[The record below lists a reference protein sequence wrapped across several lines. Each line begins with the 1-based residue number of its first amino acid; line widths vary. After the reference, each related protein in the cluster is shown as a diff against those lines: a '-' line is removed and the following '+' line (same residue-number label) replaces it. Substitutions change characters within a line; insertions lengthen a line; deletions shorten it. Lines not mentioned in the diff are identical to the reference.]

1 MKITKKKS
9 ISCVN
14 WTFRKKKCK
23 LTNCSSQ
30 YIQIKFNMHIL
41 HATAAE
47 KYEKHSKIATK
58 RKKQTKKNVA
68 KQQEETQPQQ
78 ANVSSCKRK
87 NYYLS
92 FSLHQTSRVLTS
104 KKASGRGKKNLN
116 ESQINRLEV
125 NRYASEEK
133 YRRGAW
139 KWKLPI
145 SSRVKLVSVEIQR
158 KIVYLVQFNA
168 IIVATK
174 N

>member
-1 MKITKKKS
+1 MKNIQKS
-9 ISCVN
+9 QQRERN
-14 WTFRKKKCK
+14 
-23 LTNCSSQ
+23 
-30 YIQIKFNMHIL
+30 
-41 HATAAE
+41 
-47 KYEKHSKIATK
+47 K
-58 RKKQTKKNVA
+58 RKKNVA

-133 YRRGAW
+133 YRRGA
-139 KWKLPI
+139 
-145 SSRVKLVSVEIQR
+145 
-158 KIVYLVQFNA
+158 
-168 IIVATK
+168 
-174 N
+174 